1 MQPDDS
7 SQHSRLLGSVLS
19 IQGALVVG
27 HLLDRAFTGATPV
40 MIGDLVG
47 IAAGDRRVFG
57 VVHSLRKGR
66 RIDDKPLIEV
76 HLLGESVAEGV
87 GGAHVFRRGVTV
99 YPGLDALIHRA
110 TPDEIRL
117 VYAQPRLANVRIGT
131 LRHDAAIPAY
141 TLVDGL
147 LGKHFAILGSTGSG
161 KSCAVTVILRAIIE
175 AHPCAHVLMIDP
187 HDEYA
192 PAFGELAQRL
202 DPSSLDL
209 PYWLMTYDEIAAI
222 LAPARDERG
231 YAEGAILKEA
241 IYRARLTWAGAEAGS
256 HITVDTPIPY
266 RLSDLERLIEEAM
279 GALDKPEGAAPY
291 RHLLARLRGV
301 RADPRYAFIFQAL
314 HVRDSMATVLSRI
327 FRIPVAGKP
336 VTLIDI
342 SAIPSEVVDV
352 VVSLL
357 CRLAFEFGLWSDRGA
372 MTPVLLVCEEAH
384 RYIPSEGAPAFE
396 PSRRAIGRIA
406 KEGRKYGVS
415 LCLVSQRP
423 AELSPTSLSQCGTII
438 ALRMSNERDQNF
450 VRNVLPDGSEWLI
463 RSLPALG
470 TGEAVAIGEGV
481 SVPMQIHFDMLEPQ
495 HQPASQTPVFSRAWR
510 DEEPGPEVLKDT
522 IGRWRHLRR

>member
-1 MQPDDS
+1 MHSDDS
-7 SQHSRLLGSVLS
+7 GQPHRLLGSVLS

-27 HLLDRAFTGATPV
+27 HLLDRAFTGASPV

-47 IAAGDRRVFG
+47 IQASARRVYG

-76 HLLGESVAEGV
+76 HLLGETVDEPAGD
-87 GGAHVFRRGVTV
+87 GIRFRRGVTV

-110 TPDEIRL
+110 TTEETRL
-117 VYAQPRLANVRIGT
+117 VYAQPTAANVRIGA
-131 LRHDAAIPAY
+131 LRHDVDIPAY
-141 TLVDGL
+141 ALVDGL
-147 LGKHFAILGSTGSG
+147 LGKHFAVLGSTGSG
-161 KSCAVTVILRAIIE
+161 KSCAVSVILQAIIE
-175 AHPCAHVLMIDP
+175 RHPCAHVVMFDP
-187 HDEYA
+187 HAEYG

-202 DPSSLDL
+202 DPSNLDL

-222 LAPARDERG
+222 LAPARDDRG

-241 IYRARLTWAGAEAGS
+241 VYRARLAWLGSDAGR
-256 HITVDTPIPY
+256 HVTVDTPVPY
-266 RLSDLERLIEEAM
+266 RLSDLERLIEDAM

-291 RHLLARLRGV
+291 RHLLARLRSV

-314 HVRDSMATVLSRI
+314 HVRDSMAAVLGRL
-327 FRIPVAGKP
+327 FRMPVAGKP

-342 SAIPSEVVDV
+342 SSIPSEVVDV
-352 VVSLL
+352 VVSLV
-357 CRLAFEFGLWSDRGA
+357 CRLVFEFGLWSDRSA

-384 RYIPSEGAPAFE
+384 RYVPAEGAPAFE

-423 AELSPTSLSQCGTII
+423 AELAPTSLSQCGTII

-463 RSLPALG
+463 RALPALG

-481 SVPMQIHFDMLEPQ
+481 SVPMQIHFDTLAPER
-495 HQPASQTPVFSRAWR
+495 QPASQTPAFSRAWQS
-510 DEEPGPEVLKDT
+510 DAPGPEVLGDT
-522 IGRWRHLRR
+522 VRRWRHLRR

>member
-1 MQPDDS
+1 MSPDEG

-19 IQGALVVG
+19 VQGALVVG

-47 IAAGDRRVFG
+47 IAAGDRRVYG
-57 VVHSLRKGR
+57 VVHALRKGR
-66 RIDDKPLIEV
+66 RIDDKTLIEV
-76 HLLGESVAEGV
+76 HLLGEAVEEPGSVPR
-87 GGAHVFRRGVTV
+87 FRRGVTV
-99 YPGLDALIHRA
+99 YPGLDALIHHA
-110 TPDEIRL
+110 TADEVRT
-117 VYAQPRLANVRIGT
+117 VYAQPTAANVRIGS
-131 LRHDAAIPAY
+131 LRHDAGIPAY
-141 TLVDGL
+141 GLVDGL

-161 KSCAVTVILRAIIE
+161 KSCAVTVILRALIE
-175 AHPCAHVLMIDP
+175 AHPCSHIVMIDP
-187 HDEYA
+187 HDEYG
-192 PAFGELAQRL
+192 PAFGDLAQRL
-202 DPSSLDL
+202 GPASLEL

-241 IYRARLTWAGAEAGS
+241 VYRARLAWLGDDAGG
-256 HITVDTPIPY
+256 HVTVDTPVPY

-279 GALDKPEGAAPY
+279 GALDKPDGAAPF
-291 RHLLARLRGV
+291 RHLLARLRSV

-314 HVRDSMATVLSRI
+314 HVRDSMAAVLGRL

-342 SAIPSEVVDV
+342 SAVPSEVVDV

-357 CRLAFEFGLWSDRGA
+357 CRLVFEFGLWSDRAA

-384 RYIPSEGAPAFE
+384 RYVPADGAPAFE

-423 AELSPTSLSQCGTII
+423 AELSATSLSQCGTIV
-438 ALRMSNERDQNF
+438 ALRMSNERDQTF

-470 TGEAVAIGEGV
+470 TGEAVVIGEGV
-481 SVPMQIHFDMLEPQ
+481 SVPMQIHFDTLEPR
-495 HQPASQTPVFSRAWR
+495 HQPASQTPAFSRAWL
-510 DEEPGPEVLKDT
+510 DDAPGPEVLKDT
-522 IGRWRHLRR
+522 VTRWRHLRR